1 MVLALVFTRGCAT
14 EVLAQRL
21 ARRTFKPGKGA
32 SGRLSW
38 RPLHSSPTSPILF
51 ICGQENFPVSAR
63 MFISGH

>member
-1 MVLALVFTRGCAT
+1 LVFTRGCAT

-38 RPLHSSPTSPILF
+38 RPLHSSPASPILF
-51 ICGQENFPVSAR
+51 IAGRKTSPVTAR
-63 MFISGH
+63 MFISGY